1 VTRRLERTFAGRRA
15 AVVAVSAGA
24 MGLGSSPAFLF
35 GYLGPQLRIELD
47 LSRAELGLLIGL
59 FYGLTGIGSLL
70 AARVAEPLGARR
82 CIVLDQAL
90 VATCLLAAVAGSS
103 FAMLAVAAVLS
114 GAGYAFANAGTSM
127 AVAVAA
133 PPSRAGQDLTVKTAG
148 VPMMATVL
156 ALGGPP
162 AGALAGWHG
171 VAAALALLATL
182 MALAGIVVLP
192 AGGGALTNPG
202 THAARPAARPLPRG
216 FVLLP
221 VAAFLFIGGS
231 QPLLSWLVL
240 SLTDGGLSANM
251 AGVVSAT
258 GTGTG
263 IVSMILISR
272 LSDRVGPQRRA
283 LLAAGLAGVAVF
295 GVALLW
301 WNPGASLTLVV
312 LGAVLGLMGNL
323 AGASTIHAVVI
334 DRMPWAVGRAI
345 GLMSTGYF
353 LGALVSPFAF
363 GAAADLTGAYDL
375 SWSMC
380 VAALLASV
388 ACFLLIHRRIG
399 LPPLAGVL
407 ATAVVSEHG
416 EK

>member
-1 VTRRLERTFAGRRA
+1 
-15 AVVAVSAGA
+15 
-24 MGLGSSPAFLF
+24 
-35 GYLGPQLRIELD
+35 
-47 LSRAELGLLIGL
+47 
-59 FYGLTGIGSLL
+59 
-70 AARVAEPLGARR
+70 
-82 CIVLDQAL
+82 
-90 VATCLLAAVAGSS
+90 
-103 FAMLAVAAVLS
+103 
-114 GAGYAFANAGTSM
+114 
-127 AVAVAA
+127 
-133 PPSRAGQDLTVKTAG
+133 
-148 VPMMATVL
+148 
-156 ALGGPP
+156 
-162 AGALAGWHG
+162 
-171 VAAALALLATL
+171 
-182 MALAGIVVLP
+182 
-192 AGGGALTNPG
+192 
-202 THAARPAARPLPRG
+202 
-216 FVLLP
+216 
-221 VAAFLFIGGS
+221 
-231 QPLLSWLVL
+231 
-240 SLTDGGLSANM
+240 M
-251 AGVVSAT
+251 AGVVSATGT

-407 ATAVVSEHG
+407 ATAVGSEHG